1 MAINKIFREMFKEEK
16 RRQELEHQKEIIR
29 KALENQGNIIN
40 DYDMAMELLELEE
53 YEKAIPLLNKCI
65 EKNNSSAQYEL
76 GKIFKEGLGVEVD
89 NEKAK
94 EYLLNSYKNGFKK
107 SGALLREI
115 RHEEKIIKENIDNME
130 YETIISK
137 LGYKIDMPKSWI
149 KLESKNENCFD
160 TIAID
165 TVDGDVIFN
174 IKMQVFLI
182 EIPEN
187 MSFCVDLNR
196 VANNMGCIESV
207 AFNNNNC
214 DGRLICGEGLDG
226 TCNYLFIT
234 KGKKGVYQVKIIVDK
249 YLDSMYEEVIDH
261 IIYSFDIIDKIT
273 NDEFKM

>member
-29 KALENQGNIIN
+29 RALEEQGNIIN
-40 DYDMAMELLELEE
+40 DYDMAMDLLELEE
-53 YEKAIPLLNKCI
+53 YEKALPLLIKCA

-76 GKIFKEGLGVEVD
+76 GKIFKEGLGVKVD
-89 NEKAK
+89 NDKAK

-115 RHEEKIIKENIDNME
+115 RHEEKMIKENIDNIE
-130 YETIISK
+130 YETIFSK
-137 LGYKIDMPKSWI
+137 LGYKIDMPKSWM

-165 TVDGDVIFN
+165 SVDGDVIFN

-182 EIPEN
+182 EIPDN

-196 VANNMGCIESV
+196 VVNNMGCIESV
-207 AFNNNNC
+207 TFNNNNC

-234 KGKKGVYQVKIIVDK
+234 KGKKGVYQLKIIVDK
-249 YLDSMYEEVIDH
+249 YLDSAYEDVIDH
-261 IIYSFDIIDKIT
+261 IIYSFDIIDKIK
-273 NDEFKM
+273 NDEFKI